1 LTPVPD
7 LKNSDNGARV
17 DFRSAAT
24 SGRQYS
30 AQAIFNS
37 KLGATIHLKKHPED
51 DYFII
56 HLKKVLLAWIFNA
69 NINYKWPQR
78 FQAMLNRK
86 PRGTVIIGHA
96 IEKIFNQCT
105 R

>member
-1 LTPVPD
+1 MFVLYRSNNFCKDHADSGYWKKTDFWFGFHKLLNPVPD
-7 LKNSDNGARV
+7 LKNTQNAARV

-37 KLGATIHLKKHPED
+37 KLGTTIHLKKHLEN

-56 HLKKVLLAWIFNA
+56 HLKKILIA
-69 NINYKWPQR
+69 
-78 FQAMLNRK
+78 
-86 PRGTVIIGHA
+86 
-96 IEKIFNQCT
+96 
-105 R
+105 